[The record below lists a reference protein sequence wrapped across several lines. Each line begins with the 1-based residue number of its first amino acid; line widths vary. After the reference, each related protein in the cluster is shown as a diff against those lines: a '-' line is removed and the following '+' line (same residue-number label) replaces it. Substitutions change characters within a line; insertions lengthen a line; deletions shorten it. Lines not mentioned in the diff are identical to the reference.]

1 MQLSR
6 LQSSVAPDNPDVA
19 QSFSYPSSAQPG
31 QFSQSRR
38 TWSAPIKDPLEDP
51 FRRTG
56 PASSQPGYQ
65 PSFATG
71 DQGSRV
77 RRGGAQQDRR
87 TYLHDLE
94 LQMEEQRRR
103 KEREQREADTDWW
116 EKKKAPETEFKAPH
130 PNQVETGV

>member
-1 MQLSR
+1 M
-6 LQSSVAPDNPDVA
+6 
-19 QSFSYPSSAQPG
+19 
-31 QFSQSRR
+31 
-38 TWSAPIKDPLEDP
+38 
-51 FRRTG
+51 
-56 PASSQPGYQ
+56 
-65 PSFATG
+65 
-71 DQGSRV
+71 